1 MRWLKV
7 TGMFLPWLLVL
18 TLMAM
23 AADKN
28 LGISDVRHVRFQ
40 DPVRIGNNLL
50 KAGEYEVR
58 HTMQGEEHIMVFT
71 SQPGKE
77 QVKVKCNLVPLAQ
90 KADRTATTYEMNAAN
105 EKVVREM
112 VFRGDSAKHV
122 F

>member
-1 MRWLKV
+1 MILSC
-7 TGMFLPWLLVL
+7 LLVL
-18 TLMAM
+18 TLVAM

-28 LGISDVRHVRFQ
+28 LGISDLRHIRFQ

-71 SQPGKE
+71 SQSSKD
-77 QVKVKCNLVPLAQ
+77 QVKVKCHLVPLAQ
-90 KADRTATTYEMNAAN
+90 KADQTATTYEVNAAS
-105 EKVVREM
+105 EKVVREL